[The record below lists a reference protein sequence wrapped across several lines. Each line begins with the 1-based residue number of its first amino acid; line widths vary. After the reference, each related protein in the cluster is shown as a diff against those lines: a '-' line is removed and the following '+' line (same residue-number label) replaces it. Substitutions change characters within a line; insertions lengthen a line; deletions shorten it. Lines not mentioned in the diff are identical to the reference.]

1 MFGKRVMLELRD
13 EDSIVHF
20 TSQEADELA
29 EFLKLEGEDSIK
41 KAKLKPALPL
51 TQALLD
57 IKEAEYQK
65 LKLEAKDTILAGCE
79 IICIGEQPTDLI
91 ACPLSDEEQEK
102 CRSRRQYES
111 GRQARIKEVMEWIE
125 SHRLSGSLM
134 HPLEYYQFELE
145 QWQAK
150 LKEWRI

>member
-1 MFGKRVMLELRD
+1 MTIDEAIKHLKSLHEYWDCYYEKREAKALELGIEALKKWKVLR
-13 EDSIVHF
+13 EA
-20 TSQEADELA
+20 TSRRNR
-29 EFLKLEGEDSIK
+29 
-41 KAKLKPALPL
+41 
-51 TQALLD
+51 
-57 IKEAEYQK
+57 
-65 LKLEAKDTILAGCE
+65 EAKDTVLAGCE

-111 GRQARIKEVMEWIE
+111 GRQAGIKEVMKWIE